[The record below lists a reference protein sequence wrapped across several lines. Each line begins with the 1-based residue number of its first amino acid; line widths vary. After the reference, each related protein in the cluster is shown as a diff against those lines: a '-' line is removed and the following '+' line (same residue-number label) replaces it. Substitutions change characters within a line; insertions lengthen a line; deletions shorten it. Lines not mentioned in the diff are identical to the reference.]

1 MTSILE
7 QVTTSLPDVHAK
19 AKFNSQDF
27 IAVLQGL
34 VGFSS
39 AAATKDP
46 FKALESALNIAGSFS
61 GKQCLKSLDSYM
73 GSIKQWLTFG
83 KHYKPLV
90 DSSDLDFDQMEV
102 SSVPQIMQVCVSM
115 RKNCAYRCL
124 SEFNMCNLVVQRTTR
139 QALFTSY
146 ITMLTVS

>member
-1 MTSILE
+1 MSSILE

-27 IAVLQGL
+27 IALLQGL
-34 VGFSS
+34 AGFSS
-39 AAATKDP
+39 GVATKDP

-61 GKQCLKSLDSYM
+61 GKQCLKSLESYM

-102 SSVPQIMQVCVSM
+102 SSVPQIMQVCVSI
-115 RKNCAYRCL
+115 RYLNCAYRCL
-124 SEFNMCNLVVQRTTR
+124 SEFNMCNVVDPRTTR
-139 QALFTSY
+139 HALFTFKQ
-146 ITMLTVS
+146 